1 MKSHTRLAF
10 LSWKIE
16 VGSGKWIVFCTIFV
30 PIFRHASLHHITTDI
45 HSIFRDERHFL
56 AQFSHNIHPHFL
68 HNIRPNFL
76 AQFSHRV
83 PSAFRTMSP
92 PLSAPFPLCSPHSLS
107 SAFRTV
113 SPLLSAPFPLCSPH
127 SLSSAFRTVSPPL
140 FAPCPLHF
148 SHRVPSA
155 LRTTS
160 LTRIPAS

>member
-45 HSIFRDERHFL
+45 HSIFQDKRHF
-56 AQFSHNIHPHFL
+56 Q
-68 HNIRPNFL
+68 

-127 SLSSAFRTVSPPL
+127 NISNTHPSIVAI
-140 FAPCPLHF
+140 PCVLYNF
-148 SHRVPSA
+148 QMNDFKKC
-155 LRTTS
+155 L
-160 LTRIPAS
+160 L

>member
-45 HSIFRDERHFL
+45 YSIFRDERHFL

-83 PSAFRTMSP
+83 PSA
-92 PLSAPFPLCSPHSLS
+92 L
-107 SAFRTV
+107 RTV
-113 SPLLSAPFPLCSPH
+113 SPLLFAQSLLC
-127 SLSSAFRTVSPPL
+127 
-140 FAPCPLHF
+140 F

-155 LRTTS
+155 LRTVSPLLSAQS
-160 LTRIPAS
+160 LLCFPHRVPSTFRTVSPLLSAQHL